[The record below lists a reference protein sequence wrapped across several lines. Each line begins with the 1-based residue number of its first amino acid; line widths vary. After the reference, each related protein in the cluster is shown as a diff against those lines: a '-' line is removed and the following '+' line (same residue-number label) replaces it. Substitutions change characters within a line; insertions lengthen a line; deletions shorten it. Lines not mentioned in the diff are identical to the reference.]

1 MQRRR
6 LILTIQ
12 FNSGFL
18 DENNKIFFAMSAEIS
33 NAGRTLAGAKKKHVK
48 VKDLTKTA
56 GPNAVNMA
64 AFVERPDNKSID
76 EQPLRDNAVVDEQF
90 PTDALGQE
98 TEEDV
103 LMTEKLQLQKEF
115 QEAGKPGVTPFGVL
129 QAKDSDF
136 QWLQKKREQEIEA
149 NFQAWFA
156 QGYDRATP
164 EQKKIAREL
173 YPEFYAQRMR
183 YLDKQI
189 ELQRDIARIK
199 LEGPKTKED
208 MILLFS
214 IEAGFIDGE
223 PLKHILDPEA
233 AEKAKAKEEQQLRF
247 RRGLLNPRRLPRGD
261 WGTKTREINAQ
272 SLTGKKSA
280 GLYGGTPAYRLG
292 TTVGQ
297 TSYGFSAFGDIDE
310 KQEMAVQWSRLKN
323 ALDL

>member
-1 MQRRR
+1 MRKQ
-6 LILTIQ
+6 LTIHTIQ

-18 DENNKIFFAMSAEIS
+18 DENNKKKIGMSADLSE
-33 NAGRTLAGAKKKHVK
+33 AGRTLAGAKKKHVK
-48 VKDLTKTA
+48 ISDIPKTA
-56 GPNAVNMA
+56 SPNAVNMA
-64 AFVERPDNKSID
+64 AFVERPGNKPIE
-76 EQPLRDNAVVDEQF
+76 EQPLRNNQVVDEQF

-98 TEEDV
+98 TEDDV
-103 LMTEKLQLQKEF
+103 VMTEKLQLQKQF
-115 QEAGKPGVTPFGVL
+115 QDQGKPGITPFGVL
-129 QAKDSDF
+129 EAKDSDF
-136 QWLQKKREQEIEA
+136 EWLQKKREQEIEA

-189 ELQRDIARIK
+189 ELQRAIAKIK

-208 MILLFS
+208 MILLFA

-233 AEKAKAKEEQQLRF
+233 AQKAKQKEEQQLRF

-261 WGTKTREINAQ
+261 WGTNVRQINAQ
-272 SLTGKKSA
+272 ALTGKKSE
-280 GLYGGTPAYRLG
+280 GLYGGTPAYKLG
-292 TTVGQ
+292 TRVGA
-297 TSYGFSAFGDIDE
+297 TSHGFSAFGDIDE
-310 KQEMAVQWSRLKN
+310 KQEMQVQWERLKN
-323 ALDL
+323 ALEL